1 MYLHL
6 DDVFVA
12 GKEQQQWQW
21 SSERAAKE
29 AGVRGKDEH
38 REEVQARGL

>member
-21 SSERAAKE
+21 SSERAKE